1 MMISYERLISGLR
14 AAMPFLL
21 LFSLAAYS
29 QQDKPGGKPDTA
41 VTLAYK
47 FPEGKTL
54 SYRQSTNQTQN
65 MDMMGQSMT
74 SQTQGTLEFSAKPK
88 GAKESNFNLGV
99 TIDSMKI
106 SVQSVM
112 GNLSPDLSA
121 VVGKSFD
128 MVLSRLG
135 KAIDT
140 SGAAALR
147 YDLGGS
153 GTRDM
158 TSTFQTFFPDLPEK
172 PVKTGDSW
180 PSEDTVIEKLGSGDI
195 RITSNHVHTL
205 DGFETIDGRECVRI
219 KTGTKATQTGTIE
232 QGEMKLSFDGKIEG
246 ETIWYFDVKEGV
258 LVKSDGKGSRGGVIQ
273 TGAPANMS
281 IPITGETKEEV
292 RLIQK

>member
-1 MMISYERLISGLR
+1 MVSYERLMRGLR
-14 AAMPFLL
+14 AAMPLL
-21 LFSLAAYS
+21 LMFSAAAYA
-29 QQDKPGGKPDTA
+29 QQDKPGNKSDTA
-41 VTLAYK
+41 ITLAYQ

-74 SQTQGTLEFSAKPK
+74 SQTQGSLEFSAKPK
-88 GAKESNFNLGV
+88 GVKESNFNLGV
-99 TIDSMKI
+99 TVDAIKI
-106 SVQSVM
+106 SVQSPM

-147 YDLGGS
+147 YDLGAG

-158 TSTFQTFFPDLPEK
+158 ASTFQTFFPDLPDRA
-172 PVKTGDSW
+172 VKMGDTW
-180 PSEDTVIEKLGSGDI
+180 PSEDTIIEKVGSGEI

-219 KTGTKATQTGTIE
+219 KTGTKATQTGTME
-232 QGEMKLSFDGKIEG
+232 QGGVKMSFDGKIEG

-258 LVKSDGKGSRGGVIQ
+258 LVKSDGKGSMGGVIQ
-273 TGAPANMS
+273 AGEPANVS
-281 IPITGETKEEV
+281 IPITGETKEEI